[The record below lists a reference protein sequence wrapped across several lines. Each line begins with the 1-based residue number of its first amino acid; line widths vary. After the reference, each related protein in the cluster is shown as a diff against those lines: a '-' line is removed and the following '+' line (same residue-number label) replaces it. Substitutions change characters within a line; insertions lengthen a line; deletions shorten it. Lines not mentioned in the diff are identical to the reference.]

1 MLGRLVILTGR
12 SGSGKDT
19 AAEALTDRLGYQRVG
34 LADPIRKIVN
44 GLDGVEVDVPS
55 GALPHPSLGLIDGG
69 TADLGFLLQVLGLE
83 HLKRRVPA
91 VRRVMQSVGD
101 GLKDAIGEDVL
112 SVVAAGRVAGLL
124 SIGHDVVVNDARY
137 ASEINTLID
146 RVDEALEEEDRQ
158 AYRTGRQPV
167 VIGIDRPGRFTEG
180 DSLTQHHSTE
190 LVDLLSMGVEHIVTN
205 DGTVAELQEE
215 VISIIYGDHGEPI
228 AGS

>member
-1 MLGRLVILTGR
+1 
-12 SGSGKDT
+12 
-19 AAEALTDRLGYQRVG
+19 
-34 LADPIRKIVN
+34 
-44 GLDGVEVDVPS
+44 
-55 GALPHPSLGLIDGG
+55 
-69 TADLGFLLQVLGLE
+69 
-83 HLKRRVPA
+83 
-91 VRRVMQSVGD
+91 MQSVGD

-124 SIGHDVVVNDARY
+124 STGHDVVVNDARY

-146 RVDEALEEEDRQ
+146 RVDEALDEEDRQ
-158 AYRTGRQPV
+158 VYLTSRQPV
-167 VIGIDRPGRFTEG
+167 VIGIDRLGRFTEG

-190 LVDLLSMGVEHIVTN
+190 LVDLLNMGVEHIVTN